1 MPEVI
6 SSGFVNN
13 PVDSYHPRID
23 ASRYVGHHV
32 IKVDLNGANPEN
44 VSWRF
49 GGGSQSDI
57 IKIGSV
63 EILQG

>member
-1 MPEVI
+1 
-6 SSGFVNN
+6 
-13 PVDSYHPRID
+13 
-23 ASRYVGHHV
+23 V